1 MEKILLQANRRT
13 RIGKKVKVLRRE
25 GKLPAIIY
33 GKGVVPVPIVMD
45 RIEATKVLRDVSRAN
60 LLVID
65 VDGEE
70 YNALVRDRQRDF
82 ITGEYQHVDFL
93 SISMTETVRTE
104 VNVFLEGMAPATENF
119 DAVLITG
126 LDRLEVEALP
136 ADLPE
141 SIAVD
146 VSGLENVGNAIYVKD
161 LVLSDAVTLLSD
173 PEEMVVLVSS
183 TFVEEVEE
191 EEEIEELVDM
201 DVEPEVIEKGKKEE
215 EEEDEE

>member
-1 MEKILLQANRRT
+1 MEKIKLPANRRT
-13 RIGKKVKVLRRE
+13 RIGKKVKQLRRE

-45 RIEATKVLRDVSRAN
+45 RAEATKVLRDVSRAN
-60 LLVID
+60 ILAID

-70 YNALVRDRQRDF
+70 YNALVRDRQWDF
-82 ITGEYQHVDFL
+82 ITGDYLHVDFL
-93 SISMTETVRTE
+93 AISMTEKVRTE
-104 VNVFLEGMAPATENF
+104 VNVFLEGTAPATENF

-136 ADLPE
+136 EDLPD

-161 LVLSDAVTLLSD
+161 LLLSDAVTLLSD

-191 EEEIEELVDM
+191 EEEIDELVEEG
-201 DVEPEVIEKGKKEE
+201 VEPEVIEKGKKEDE
-215 EEEDEE
+215 EEE